1 MQPKVESNRR
11 RLTINSL
18 INDWILKSFSQ
29 QLKET
34 QTEKKRAYQFNFDT
48 KESNNLNINSNKN
61 GKSMV

>member
-34 QTEKKRAYQFNFDT
+34 QTENKRAYQFNFDT
-48 KESNNLNINSNKN
+48 KESKNLNINSNKN